1 MICPSCHNE
10 VEVLERNYGML
21 FTCPECQVVYFVNF
35 DGHPEFSEEL
45 YEAPVVSADRQN
57 TAEPFGTNEIANNFS
72 FQPETF
78 AEIPAADAFQPA
90 VERSAF
96 GDLAQEITDFGN
108 SEVQITALN
117 YSLEIRG
124 LDSKEDVRAFEETIT
139 DSRFGWDVND
149 VMKQLQNGK
158 IILEKLNPVQAFIL
172 HKRIYFL
179 DFDLKWTQHVLE

>member
-10 VEVLERNYGML
+10 VEVLERNYGTL
-21 FTCPECQVVYFVNF
+21 FTCPKCQVVYFVNF
-35 DGHPEFSEEL
+35 DGHPEFSEES
-45 YEAPVVSADRQN
+45 YEAHVLSSDMQS
-57 TAEPFGTNEIANNFS
+57 TAEPSRTNETANEFS

-78 AEIPAADAFQPA
+78 AEIPAVEVFSPA

-117 YSLEIRG
+117 YTLEICG

-149 VMKQLQNGK
+149 IMKRLRNGK